1 MPNLQEA
8 NGYRINRIKKGL
20 VCLAMSLWLFVSFVV
35 YADNSKS
42 ASNSTSDYAR
52 DFNHALLAELYLKM
66 DDAASAINQYSL
78 LVKSSHSPKV
88 ARRATIVATRSSHFN
103 QGVSLAKQWVKLV
116 PDNLEA
122 RQYLALL
129 LLRVNKTGDSSRQL
143 KAIYKLVEESK
154 NPQKTVTQLYSEGL
168 KFIGAML
175 LVESQHEKA
184 LKVFNTFL
192 EKNNLHLKGLSSHR
206 KQQYLIQASLTE
218 KAKKYHSVISYI
230 NQYETQSLENER
242 LNDIILMKVK
252 ALQAV
257 NRQHDAITYLVDTL
271 KNDKKGSDSLKLELV
286 RLFILNKQ
294 RAKAKP
300 YLQELVLKYPD
311 NNDLL
316 KSLIALEIDQR
327 QLVQARKN
335 IEKLRASQEY
345 QSDAEYFM
353 AEILEAEGNIQLALL
368 RYQAVKDGG
377 LLKNAK
383 RKISKLSRLLNKLGP
398 EKQQVNYKGVSNN
411 LLRKKL
417 LNKD

>member
-1 MPNLQEA
+1 
-8 NGYRINRIKKGL
+8 
-20 VCLAMSLWLFVSFVV
+20 
-35 YADNSKS
+35 
-42 ASNSTSDYAR
+42 
-52 DFNHALLAELYLKM
+52 
-66 DDAASAINQYSL
+66 
-78 LVKSSHSPKV
+78 
-88 ARRATIVATRSSHFN
+88 
-103 QGVSLAKQWVKLV
+103 
-116 PDNLEA
+116 
-122 RQYLALL
+122 
-129 LLRVNKTGDSSRQL
+129 
-143 KAIYKLVEESK
+143 
-154 NPQKTVTQLYSEGL
+154 
-168 KFIGAML
+168 ML

-184 LKVFNTFL
+184 LQVFNTFL
-192 EKNNLHLKGLSSHR
+192 EKNNLHLKGLSSYR
-206 KQQYLIQASLTE
+206 KQQYLIQASLAE
-218 KAKKYHSVISYI
+218 KAKKHHLVISYI
-230 NQYETQSLENER
+230 NQYETQSLKNER

-257 NRQHDAITYLVDTL
+257 NRQHNAITYLVDTL

-368 RYQAVKDGG
+368 RYQAVKEGG

-383 RKISKLSRLLNKLGP
+383 RKISKLSRQLNKLSP
-398 EKQQVNYKGVSNN
+398 EKRQVNYKGVPNTS
-411 LLRKKL
+411 LRNKIL
-417 LNKD
+417 LNKKD